1 MIQRVERFAGLPARY
16 LVPVLV
22 ASVSLQVAVV
32 GMYWDVGYHID
43 HGRDQGAPAPGWVRF
58 DMLRGVQD
66 ENEVVTFGFF
76 DGTLDELESSQEGAG
91 YQERVDAIAEFVD
104 AVVANGVYEIV
115 VDWTA

>member
-1 MIQRVERFAGLPARY
+1 MLCAHTVRRLKPGTFEQFAETFRPDR
-16 LVPVLV
+16 
-22 ASVSLQVAVV
+22 
-32 GMYWDVGYHID
+32 
-43 HGRDQGAPAPGWVRF
+43 GAPAPGWVRF

>member
-1 MIQRVERFAGLPARY
+1 MLCAHTVRRLKPGTFEQFAETFRP
-16 LVPVLV
+16 
-22 ASVSLQVAVV
+22 
-32 GMYWDVGYHID
+32 
-43 HGRDQGAPAPGWVRF
+43 DQGAPAPGWVRF